1 MLLHLI
7 LPFLS
12 VTENELSYLT
22 LLARTDVGQAVSQ
35 PESIEY
41 IKHTSC
47 AAPVQNVNV
56 HALVSLRMN
65 VLK

>member
-47 AAPVQNVNV
+47 AAPVQKRECARARFVTYECT
-56 HALVSLRMN
+56 
-65 VLK
+65 